1 MSSGTPAA
9 QKDRLQKISENPSV
23 RKLREILSEYGS
35 HPVWWEVH
43 GDRPRRLDAAVTCKK
58 CGHPRSGKSR
68 VACQNRFIGALER
81 ARRSGGPVQFTG
93 PVDRPAVC
101 FPVGSGEHM
110 LGYVGLCHLDRSVP
124 ESQLRMA
131 QAALEA
137 ALREVDRADEL
148 KTLSDTIQPR
158 CVALSTIH
166 TIHRL
171 ISSTLNLEELL
182 PRVARL
188 CCQVLRAQEC
198 AIWLLDREKQVL
210 TPRAVV
216 ELQKGKKWPVKA
228 CKVGEGIAGQ
238 AAETL
243 RIRMTD
249 RMMVVP
255 LVEEECLGVV
265 LVRRLAPAKPFAVL
279 DQEILTTLS
288 EQAVVAIRNAQM
300 YETQERVTWG
310 TIRSL
315 SAILDGMDTYSPGRA
330 TRTKVLA
337 DVALAIA
344 DEMRI
349 PVTLQRS
356 IHYAALLHDAGRLG
370 IPEEILRKPTKL
382 APEEFAKVKE
392 HTVKGA
398 RLLEPLEIMEPAIP
412 IILYHHER
420 WDGTGYPKGLKK
432 EAIPL
437 GARIL
442 AVANAFEAMV
452 CERPYR
458 KRMTIADA
466 AQEIVSHQETQF
478 DPKVVQAF
486 LQVVKGGKLEGILA
500 LESRQGNG
508 PER

>member
-1 MSSGTPAA
+1 MRSSAL
-9 QKDRLQKISENPSV
+9 QKDWLHKLTGNSSV
-23 RKLREILSEYGS
+23 RQMREVISGQGSLPIEWEIASE
-35 HPVWWEVH
+35 
-43 GDRPRRLDAAVTCKK
+43 RPRRLEYSEACKR
-58 CGHPRSGKSR
+58 CTFVRDPRKR
-68 VACQNRFIGALER
+68 QICQGRFLSALEHT
-81 ARRSGGPVQFTG
+81 RRTRRPHQFVC
-93 PVDRPAVC
+93 PIDRYAVC
-101 FPVGSGEHM
+101 LPVTTGDQVRGF
-110 LGYVGLCHLDRSVP
+110 LAACHLEQAASD
-124 ESQLRMA
+124 SQLRLA
-131 QAALEA
+131 QAALDA
-137 ALREVDRADEL
+137 ALREGERVEEL
-148 KTLSDTIQPR
+148 KTLSETIQPR

-198 AIWLLDREKQVL
+198 VIWLMDREKQIL
-210 TPRAVV
+210 NPRAVV
-216 ELQKGKKWPVKA
+216 ELQAGKRASARP
-228 CKVGEGIAGQ
+228 CRVGEGVAGK
-238 AAETL
+238 AAQDL
-243 RIRMTD
+243 RIRMTP

-255 LVEEECLGVV
+255 LVEEDCLGVL
-265 LVRRLAPAKPFAVL
+265 LVRRAEPARPFAVL
-279 DQEILTTLS
+279 DQEILTTLA

-337 DVALAIA
+337 DAVLAIA
-344 DEMRI
+344 DEMKI
-349 PVTLQRS
+349 PVAQQRS

-370 IPEEILRKPTKL
+370 IPEEILHKPAKL
-382 APEEFAKVKE
+382 NPAEFAKVKE
-392 HTVKGA
+392 HTVRGA
-398 RLLEPLEIMEPAIP
+398 RLLEPLEILEPAIP

-420 WDGTGYPKGLKK
+420 YDGTGYPKGLKK

-458 KRMTIADA
+458 KAMTIAEA
-466 AQEIVSHQETQF
+466 AREIRSHQGTQF

-486 LQVVKGGKLEGILA
+486 LEVVRKGKLEA
-500 LESRQGNG
+500 VVASSTRQGNG
-508 PER
+508 AGRGR